1 MSALELIIKKEINK
15 RIDRA
20 KDDFLKYII
29 EDSFEYVPY
38 ETGKL
43 ANSASIDNKGNI
55 IYDEQYAEKIYNSD
69 RQYDTDKHNKAT
81 GHWIEKAYKDKADK
95 WQQKLKDLILK

>member
-1 MSALELIIKKEINK
+1 MSALQSAITKEIK
-15 RIDRA
+15 ERIEQI
-20 KDDFLKYII
+20 KPEFSEYII

-43 ANSASIDNKGNI
+43 AESAHIDNKGNI
-55 IYDEQYAEKIYNSD
+55 IYDEPYAEEVYNSD
-69 RQYDTDKHNKAT
+69 RQYETDKHEKAT
-81 GHWIEKAYKDKADK
+81 KKKKKKAYKDKADK

>member
-1 MSALELIIKKEINK
+1 MSALQSVIIKEIKE
-15 RIDRA
+15 RIEQI
-20 KDDFLKYII
+20 KPEFSEYII

-43 ANSASIDNKGNI
+43 AESANIDNKGNI
-55 IYDEQYAEKIYNSD
+55 IYDEPYAEDVYNSD

-81 GHWIEKAYKDKADK
+81 GHWVEKAYKDKADK

>member
-1 MSALELIIKKEINK
+1 MSALELIIKKELNE
-15 RIDRA
+15 RIEKA

-43 ANSASIDNKGNI
+43 ANSASIDEQGNI
-55 IYDEQYAEKIYNSD
+55 IYNEPYAKNVYNSD
-69 RQYDTDKHNKAT
+69 KKYYTNKNKHTTN
-81 GHWIEKAYKDKADK
+81 HWLEVAYKDKSNK

>member
-1 MSALELIIKKEINK
+1 MSALEFIIKKEINE
-15 RIDRA
+15 RIEKA

-55 IYDEQYAEKIYNSD
+55 IYNEQYAEKVYNSD
-69 RQYDTDKHNKAT
+69 RQYGTDKHKKAT
-81 GHWIEKAYKDKADK
+81 GHWLEKAYEDKADK
-95 WQQKLKDLILK
+95 WQHKLKDLILK

>member
-1 MSALELIIKKEINK
+1 MSALELIIKKELNE
-15 RIDRA
+15 RIENA

-55 IYDEQYAEKIYNSD
+55 IYDEQYAEKVYNSD
-69 RQYDTDKHNKAT
+69 RQYDTDKHKKAT
-81 GHWIEKAYKDKADK
+81 GHWVEQAYKDKAEK

>member
-1 MSALELIIKKEINK
+1 MSALQSAITKEIK
-15 RIDRA
+15 ERIEQI
-20 KDDFLKYII
+20 KPEFSEYII

-43 ANSASIDNKGNI
+43 AESAHIDNNGNI
-55 IYDEQYAEKIYNSD
+55 IYDEQYAEKVYNSD
-69 RQYDTDKHNKAT
+69 RQYDTDKNKKAT
-81 GHWIEKAYKDKADK
+81 CHWIEKAYKDKADK

>member
-15 RIDRA
+15 RIENA

-29 EDSFEYVPY
+29 DDSFEYVPY

-43 ANSASIDNKGNI
+43 AESAHIDNKGNI
-55 IYDEQYAEKIYNSD
+55 IYDEPYAEDVYNSD

>member
-1 MSALELIIKKEINK
+1 MSALELIIKKELNE
-15 RIDRA
+15 RIEKA

-43 ANSASIDNKGNI
+43 ANSASIDENGNI
-55 IYDEQYAEKIYNSD
+55 IYN
-69 RQYDTDKHNKAT
+69 
-81 GHWIEKAYKDKADK
+81 
-95 WQQKLKDLILK
+95 

>member
-15 RIDRA
+15 RIENA

-29 EDSFEYVPY
+29 DDSFDYVPY

-43 ANSASIDNKGNI
+43 ANSAHIDEKGNI
-55 IYDEQYAEKIYNSD
+55 IYDEPYAQEVYDSD
-69 RQYDTDKHNKAT
+69 RQYDKDKHKQAT
-81 GHWIEKAYKDKADK
+81 GHWVEQAYKDKAEK

>member
-1 MSALELIIKKEINK
+1 MSDLQSAITKEIK
-15 RIDRA
+15 ERIEQI
-20 KDDFLKYII
+20 KPEFSEYII
-29 EDSFEYVPY
+29 EDSLEYVPY

-43 ANSASIDNKGNI
+43 AESVHIDNKGNI
-55 IYDEQYAEKIYNSD
+55 IYDEPYAEEVYNSD

>member
-1 MSALELIIKKEINK
+1 MLDLQSAITKEIK
-15 RIDRA
+15 ERIEQI
-20 KDDFLKYII
+20 KQVFSEYII

-43 ANSASIDNKGNI
+43 AESAHIDNNGNI
-55 IYDEQYAEKIYNSD
+55 IYDEPYAEEVYNSD
-69 RQYDTDKHNKAT
+69 RQYDTDKHKKAT
-81 GHWIEKAYKDKADK
+81 GHWIEEAYKDKADK

>member
-1 MSALELIIKKEINK
+1 MSALDLFIKKELNE
-15 RIDRA
+15 RIYRA

-43 ANSASIDNKGNI
+43 AESAHIDNNGNI
-55 IYDEQYAEKIYNSD
+55 IYDEQYAENVYNSD
-69 RQYDTDKHNKAT
+69 RHYDKDKHNKAT

>member
-1 MSALELIIKKEINK
+1 MSALELIIKKELNE
-15 RIDRA
+15 RIEKA

-55 IYDEQYAEKIYNSD
+55 IYDEQYAEKVYNSD
-69 RQYDTDKHNKAT
+69 RQYDTDKNKKAT
-81 GHWIEKAYKDKADK
+81 GHWIEKAYEDKADK
-95 WQQKLKDLILK
+95 WQHKLKDLILK

>member
-1 MSALELIIKKEINK
+1 MSALELIIKKELNE
-15 RIDRA
+15 RIEQA
-20 KDDFLKYII
+20 KGDFLKYII
-29 EDSFEYVPY
+29 DDSFEYVPY

-55 IYDEQYAEKIYNSD
+55 IYDEQYAEKVYNSD

-81 GHWIEKAYKDKADK
+81 GQWIEKAYKDKADK

>member
-1 MSALELIIKKEINK
+1 MSALELIIKKELNE
-15 RIDRA
+15 RIENA

-43 ANSASIDNKGNI
+43 AESAHIDNKGNI
-55 IYDEQYAEKIYNSD
+55 IYDEQYAEKVYNSD
-69 RQYDTDKHNKAT
+69 RHYDTDKHIKAT
-81 GHWIEKAYKDKADK
+81 GHWIEKAYEDKADK
-95 WQQKLKDLILK
+95 WQHKLKDLILK

>member
-1 MSALELIIKKEINK
+1 MSALQSAITKEIK
-15 RIDRA
+15 DRIEQI
-20 KDDFLKYII
+20 KTEFSEYII

-43 ANSASIDNKGNI
+43 AESSHIDNKGNI
-55 IYDEQYAEKIYNSD
+55 IYDEKYAEDVYNSD
-69 RQYDTDKHNKAT
+69 RQYDTDNHKKAT
-81 GHWIEKAYKDKADK
+81 GNWIEKAYKDKADK

>member
-1 MSALELIIKKEINK
+1 MSALELIIKKEINE
-15 RIDRA
+15 RIENA

-55 IYDEQYAEKIYNSD
+55 IYDEPYAEKVYNSD

-81 GHWIEKAYKDKADK
+81 GHWIEEAYKDKADK
-95 WQQKLKDLILK
+95 WQHKLKDLILK

>member
-1 MSALELIIKKEINK
+1 MSDLQSDITKEIKK
-15 RIDRA
+15 RIEQI
-20 KDDFLKYII
+20 KPEFSEYII

-43 ANSASIDNKGNI
+43 AESAHIDEKGNI
-55 IYDEQYAEKIYNSD
+55 IYDEPYAQEVYDSD
-69 RQYDTDKHNKAT
+69 RQYDKDKHKQAT
-81 GHWIEKAYKDKADK
+81 SHWVEQAYKDKADK

>member
-1 MSALELIIKKEINK
+1 MSDLQSAITKEIK
-15 RIDRA
+15 DRIEQI
-20 KDDFLKYII
+20 KPEFSEYII

-43 ANSASIDNKGNI
+43 AESAHIDNKGNI
-55 IYDEQYAEKIYNSD
+55 IYDELYAEDVYNSY
-69 RQYDTDKHNKAT
+69 RQYDTDKHKKAT
-81 GHWIEKAYKDKADK
+81 GHWVEKAYKDKVDK

>member
-1 MSALELIIKKEINK
+1 MSALELIIKKELNE
-15 RIDRA
+15 RIEKA
-20 KDDFLKYII
+20 KNDFLKYII

-55 IYDEQYAEKIYNSD
+55 IYDEQYAEKVYNSD

-81 GHWIEKAYKDKADK
+81 GNWIEESYKDKADK
-95 WQQKLKDLILK
+95 WQHKLKDLILK

>member
-1 MSALELIIKKEINK
+1 MSALQSAITKEIK
-15 RIDRA
+15 ERIE
-20 KDDFLKYII
+20 KIKPEFSEYII

-43 ANSASIDNKGNI
+43 AESANIDNKGNI
-55 IYDEQYAEKIYNSD
+55 IYYEQYAEKVYDSD

>member
-15 RIDRA
+15 RIENA

-29 EDSFEYVPY
+29 DDSFEYVPY

-55 IYDEQYAEKIYNSD
+55 IYDEPYAEKVYNSD

>member
-1 MSALELIIKKEINK
+1 MSALDLFIKKELNE
-15 RIDRA
+15 RIEKA
-20 KDDFLKYII
+20 KGDFLKYII

-55 IYDEQYAEKIYNSD
+55 IYDEQYAENVYNSD
-69 RQYDTDKHNKAT
+69 RHYDTDKHNKAT